1 MLFSETIFGNLTAT
15 ISDHLT
21 QFLFAPNI
29 LTNPSYNKSTV
40 FERDWS
46 KFKKENFILDHF
58 DKIWS
63 DIVQLDQQKL
73 DLSKNPFQII

>member
-1 MLFSETIFGNLTAT
+1 MLFSETTFGNLTAT

-29 LTNPSYNKSTV
+29 LANPSSNKSTV

-46 KFKKENFILDHF
+46 KFKKENFILDYF